1 MKVICPNCKEVID
14 VKQDEK
20 YGYCKHCSNQF
31 VTSDAL
37 NLLVKKYKQIN
48 NYAKTQ
54 LFTHLE
60 VDAAY
65 DSFKSLLSLKP
76 NDLNAIT
83 GMADCLFMGSTLD
96 NFKGQEV
103 IDLFEQY
110 DITLDRENS
119 YLILNYMLE
128 IMKYCRI
135 YFKKAEVTMSEG
147 SFIKEEFLNWYKKNN
162 ESIKN
167 LLSYLEQ
174 IIPLVDKEELD
185 TFRNDEHPKFMENFK
200 ELQKRCEENEK
211 AEFKVLE
218 TKDEFIIEDLRIITP
233 DKKLIKLR
241 KYSFIGISICA
252 VIFLGLLI
260 SGLVTGLPVLSWLSL
275 IPLFGGA
282 IIFYIFYR
290 KTK

>member
-14 VKQDEK
+14 VKQDDK

-37 NLLVKKYKQIN
+37 NLLVKQYKKIN

-54 LFTHLE
+54 LFTNLN
-60 VDAAY
+60 VDEAFSAY
-65 DSFKSLLSLKP
+65 KSLLKLRP

-83 GMADCLFMGSTLD
+83 GMADCYFLGSTLD
-96 NFKGQEV
+96 NFKGEEV
-103 IDLFEQY
+103 INLFEEY

-135 YFKKAEVTMSEG
+135 YFREAERTKKDNK
-147 SFIKEEFLNWYKKNN
+147 FIKKEYEEWFKKNN
-162 ESIKN
+162 ESISK
-167 LLSYLEQ
+167 LLEYVDS

-185 TFRNDEHPKFMENFK
+185 TFRNDEQPQFNENLK
-200 ELQKRCEENEK
+200 ALQTQCEENK
-211 AEFKVLE
+211 TKVFECLDENENELE
-218 TKDEFIIEDLRIITP
+218 DKRIITP
-233 DKKLIKLR
+233 NKKLNKLR
-241 KYSFIGISICA
+241 KYCFIGISICA
-252 VIFLGLLI
+252 VIFLVLLI
-260 SGLVTGLPVLSWLSL
+260 TGIATKINILSYLSI
-275 IPLFGGA
+275 IPALGIGV
-282 IIFYIFYR
+282 IFYIFYR

>member
-14 VKQDEK
+14 VKQDDK

-37 NLLVKKYKQIN
+37 NLLVKQYKKIN

-54 LFTHLE
+54 LFTNLN
-60 VDAAY
+60 VDEAFSAY
-65 DSFKSLLSLKP
+65 KSLLKLRP

-83 GMADCLFMGSTLD
+83 GMADCYFLGSTLD
-96 NFKGQEV
+96 NFKGEEV
-103 IDLFEQY
+103 INLFEEY

-135 YFKKAEVTMSEG
+135 YFREVERTKKDNK
-147 SFIKEEFLNWYKKNN
+147 FIKKEYEEWFKKNN
-162 ESIKN
+162 ESISK
-167 LLSYLEQ
+167 LLAYVDS

-185 TFRNDEHPKFMENFK
+185 TFRNDEQPQFNENFK
-200 ELQKRCEENEK
+200 ALQTQCEENK
-211 AEFKVLE
+211 TKVFECLNENEYELE
-218 TKDEFIIEDLRIITP
+218 DKRIITP
-233 DKKLIKLR
+233 NKKLNKLR
-241 KYSFIGISICA
+241 KYCFIGITICA
-252 VIFLGLLI
+252 VIFLVLLI
-260 SGLVTGLPVLSWLSL
+260 TGIATKINILSYLSI
-275 IPLFGGA
+275 IPALGIGV
-282 IIFYIFYR
+282 IFYIFYR

>member
-14 VKQDEK
+14 VKQDDK

-37 NLLVKKYKQIN
+37 NLLVKQYKKIN

-54 LFTHLE
+54 LFTNLN
-60 VDAAY
+60 VDEAFSAY
-65 DSFKSLLSLKP
+65 KSLLKLRP

-83 GMADCLFMGSTLD
+83 GMADCYFLGSTLD
-96 NFKGQEV
+96 NFKGEEV
-103 IDLFEQY
+103 INLFEEY

-135 YFKKAEVTMSEG
+135 YFREAERTKKDNK
-147 SFIKEEFLNWYKKNN
+147 FIKKEYEEWFKKNN
-162 ESIKN
+162 ESVSK
-167 LLSYLEQ
+167 LLEYVDS

-185 TFRNDEHPKFMENFK
+185 TFRNDEQPQFNENFK
-200 ELQKRCEENEK
+200 ALQTQCEENKTKVFECLNENEH
-211 AEFKVLE
+211 EF
-218 TKDEFIIEDLRIITP
+218 EDKRIITP
-233 DKKLIKLR
+233 NKKLNKLR
-241 KYSFIGISICA
+241 KYCFIGISICA
-252 VIFLGLLI
+252 VIFLVLLI
-260 SGLVTGLPVLSWLSL
+260 TGIATKINILSYLSI
-275 IPLFGGA
+275 IPALGIGA
-282 IIFYIFYR
+282 IFYIFYR

>member
-14 VKQDEK
+14 VKQDDK

-37 NLLVKKYKQIN
+37 NLLVKQYKKIN

-54 LFTHLE
+54 LFTNLN
-60 VDAAY
+60 VDEAFSAY
-65 DSFKSLLSLKP
+65 KSLLKLRP

-83 GMADCLFMGSTLD
+83 GMADCYFLGSTLD
-96 NFKGQEV
+96 NFKGEEV
-103 IDLFEQY
+103 INLFEEY

-135 YFKKAEVTMSEG
+135 YFREAERTKKDNK
-147 SFIKEEFLNWYKKNN
+147 FIKKEYEEWFKKNN
-162 ESIKN
+162 ESISK
-167 LLSYLEQ
+167 LLAYVDS

-185 TFRNDEHPKFMENFK
+185 TFRNDEQPQFNENFK
-200 ELQKRCEENEK
+200 ALQTQCEENK
-211 AEFKVLE
+211 TKVFERLNENEHELE
-218 TKDEFIIEDLRIITP
+218 DKRIIAP
-233 DKKLIKLR
+233 NKKLNKLR
-241 KYSFIGISICA
+241 KYCFIGISICA
-252 VIFLGLLI
+252 VIFLVLLI
-260 SGLVTGLPVLSWLSL
+260 TGIATKINILSYLSI
-275 IPLFGGA
+275 IPALGIGV
-282 IIFYIFYR
+282 IFYIFYR

>member
-14 VKQDEK
+14 VKQDDK

-37 NLLVKKYKQIN
+37 NLLVKQYKKIN

-54 LFTHLE
+54 LFTNLN
-60 VDAAY
+60 VDEAFSAY
-65 DSFKSLLSLKP
+65 KSLLKLRP

-83 GMADCLFMGSTLD
+83 GMADCYFLGSTLD
-96 NFKGQEV
+96 NFKGEEV
-103 IDLFEQY
+103 INLFEEY

-135 YFKKAEVTMSEG
+135 YFREVERTKKDNK
-147 SFIKEEFLNWYKKNN
+147 FIKKEYEEWFKKNN
-162 ESIKN
+162 ESISK
-167 LLSYLEQ
+167 LLEYVDS

-185 TFRNDEHPKFMENFK
+185 TFRNDEQPQFNENFK
-200 ELQKRCEENEK
+200 ALQTQCEENK
-211 AEFKVLE
+211 TKVFECLNENEYELE
-218 TKDEFIIEDLRIITP
+218 DKRIITP
-233 DKKLIKLR
+233 NKKLNKLR
-241 KYSFIGISICA
+241 KYCFIGISICA
-252 VIFLGLLI
+252 VIFLVLLI
-260 SGLVTGLPVLSWLSL
+260 TGIATKINILSYLSI
-275 IPLFGGA
+275 IPALGIGV
-282 IIFYIFYR
+282 IFYIFYR

>member
-14 VKQDEK
+14 VKQDDK

-37 NLLVKKYKQIN
+37 NLLVKQYKKIN

-54 LFTHLE
+54 LFTNLN
-60 VDAAY
+60 VDEAFSAY
-65 DSFKSLLSLKP
+65 KSLLKLRP

-83 GMADCLFMGSTLD
+83 GMADCYFLGSTLD
-96 NFKGQEV
+96 NFKGEEV
-103 IDLFEQY
+103 INLFEEY

-135 YFKKAEVTMSEG
+135 YFREVERTKKDNK
-147 SFIKEEFLNWYKKNN
+147 FIKKEYEEWFKKNN
-162 ESIKN
+162 ESISK
-167 LLSYLEQ
+167 LLAYVDS

-185 TFRNDEHPKFMENFK
+185 TFRNDEQPQFNENFK
-200 ELQKRCEENEK
+200 ALQTQCEENKTKIFECLN
-211 AEFKVLE
+211 ENEYELE
-218 TKDEFIIEDLRIITP
+218 DKRIITP
-233 DKKLIKLR
+233 NKKLNKLR
-241 KYSFIGISICA
+241 KYCFIGISICA
-252 VIFLGLLI
+252 VIFLVLLI
-260 SGLVTGLPVLSWLSL
+260 TGIATKINILSYLSI
-275 IPLFGGA
+275 IPALGIGV
-282 IIFYIFYR
+282 IFYIFYR

>member
-14 VKQDEK
+14 VKQDDK

-37 NLLVKKYKQIN
+37 NLLVKQYKKIN

-54 LFTHLE
+54 LFTNLN
-60 VDAAY
+60 VDEAFSAY
-65 DSFKSLLSLKP
+65 KSLLKLRP

-83 GMADCLFMGSTLD
+83 GMADCYFLGSTLD
-96 NFKGQEV
+96 NFKGEEV
-103 IDLFEQY
+103 INLFEEY

-135 YFKKAEVTMSEG
+135 YFREAERTKKDNK
-147 SFIKEEFLNWYKKNN
+147 FIRKEYEEWFKKNN
-162 ESIKN
+162 ESISK
-167 LLSYLEQ
+167 LLEYVDS

-185 TFRNDEHPKFMENFK
+185 TFRNDEQPQFNENFK
-200 ELQKRCEENEK
+200 ALQTQCEENK
-211 AEFKVLE
+211 AKVFECLNENEHELE
-218 TKDEFIIEDLRIITP
+218 DKRIITP
-233 DKKLIKLR
+233 NKKLNKLR
-241 KYSFIGISICA
+241 KYCFIGITICA
-252 VIFLGLLI
+252 VIFLVLLI
-260 SGLVTGLPVLSWLSL
+260 TGIATKINILSYLSI
-275 IPLFGGA
+275 IPALGIGV
-282 IIFYIFYR
+282 IFYIFYR

>member
-14 VKQDEK
+14 VKQDDK

-37 NLLVKKYKQIN
+37 NLLVKQYKKIN

-54 LFTHLE
+54 LFTNLN
-60 VDAAY
+60 VDEAFSAY
-65 DSFKSLLSLKP
+65 KSLLKLRP

-83 GMADCLFMGSTLD
+83 GMADCYFLGSTLD
-96 NFKGQEV
+96 NFKGEEV
-103 IDLFEQY
+103 INLFEEY

-135 YFKKAEVTMSEG
+135 YFREAERTKKDNK
-147 SFIKEEFLNWYKKNN
+147 FIKKEYEEWFKKNN
-162 ESIKN
+162 ESISK
-167 LLSYLEQ
+167 LLAYVDS

-185 TFRNDEHPKFMENFK
+185 TFRNDEQPQFNENLK
-200 ELQKRCEENEK
+200 ALQTQCEENK
-211 AEFKVLE
+211 TKVFECLNENECELE
-218 TKDEFIIEDLRIITP
+218 DKRIITP
-233 DKKLIKLR
+233 NKKLNKLR
-241 KYSFIGISICA
+241 KYCFIGITICA
-252 VIFLGLLI
+252 VIFLVLLI
-260 SGLVTGLPVLSWLSL
+260 TGIATKINILSYLSI
-275 IPLFGGA
+275 IPALGIGA
-282 IIFYIFYR
+282 IFYIFYR

>member
-14 VKQDEK
+14 VKQDDK

-37 NLLVKKYKQIN
+37 NLLVKQYKKIN

-54 LFTHLE
+54 LFTNLN
-60 VDAAY
+60 VDEAFSAY
-65 DSFKSLLSLKP
+65 KSLLKLRP

-83 GMADCLFMGSTLD
+83 GMADCYFLGSTLD
-96 NFKGQEV
+96 NFKGEEV
-103 IDLFEQY
+103 INLFEEY

-135 YFKKAEVTMSEG
+135 YFREVERTKKDNK
-147 SFIKEEFLNWYKKNN
+147 FIKKEYEEWFKKNN
-162 ESIKN
+162 ESISK
-167 LLSYLEQ
+167 LLEYVDS

-185 TFRNDEHPKFMENFK
+185 TFRNDEQPQFNENLK
-200 ELQKRCEENEK
+200 ALQTQCEENK
-211 AEFKVLE
+211 TKVFECLDENEYELE
-218 TKDEFIIEDLRIITP
+218 DKRIITP
-233 DKKLIKLR
+233 NKKLNKLR
-241 KYSFIGISICA
+241 KYCFIGISICA
-252 VIFLGLLI
+252 VIFLVLLI
-260 SGLVTGLPVLSWLSL
+260 TGIATKINILSYLSI
-275 IPLFGGA
+275 IPALGIGV
-282 IIFYIFYR
+282 ILYIFYR

>member
-14 VKQDEK
+14 VKQDDK

-37 NLLVKKYKQIN
+37 NLLVKQYKKIN

-54 LFTHLE
+54 LFTNLN
-60 VDAAY
+60 VDEAFSAY
-65 DSFKSLLSLKP
+65 KSLLKLRP

-83 GMADCLFMGSTLD
+83 GMADCYFLGSTLD
-96 NFKGQEV
+96 NFKGEEV
-103 IDLFEQY
+103 INLFEEY

-135 YFKKAEVTMSEG
+135 YFREAERTKKDNK
-147 SFIKEEFLNWYKKNN
+147 FIKKEYEEWFKKNN
-162 ESIKN
+162 ESISK
-167 LLSYLEQ
+167 LLAYVDS

-185 TFRNDEHPKFMENFK
+185 TFRNDEQPQFNENFK
-200 ELQKRCEENEK
+200 ALQTQCEENK
-211 AEFKVLE
+211 TKVFECLNENEYELE
-218 TKDEFIIEDLRIITP
+218 DKRIITP
-233 DKKLIKLR
+233 NKKLNKLR
-241 KYSFIGISICA
+241 KYCFIGISICA
-252 VIFLGLLI
+252 VIFLVLLI
-260 SGLVTGLPVLSWLSL
+260 TGIATKINILSYLSI
-275 IPLFGGA
+275 IPALGIGA
-282 IIFYIFYR
+282 IFYIFYR

>member
-14 VKQDEK
+14 VKQDDK

-37 NLLVKKYKQIN
+37 NLLVKQYKKIN

-54 LFTHLE
+54 LFTNLN
-60 VDAAY
+60 VDEAFSAY
-65 DSFKSLLSLKP
+65 KSLLKFRP

-83 GMADCLFMGSTLD
+83 GMADCYFLGSTLD
-96 NFKGQEV
+96 NFKGEEV
-103 IDLFEQY
+103 INLFEEY

-135 YFKKAEVTMSEG
+135 YFREVERTKKDNK
-147 SFIKEEFLNWYKKNN
+147 FIKKEYEEWFKKNN
-162 ESIKN
+162 ESISK
-167 LLSYLEQ
+167 LLEYVNS

-185 TFRNDEHPKFMENFK
+185 TFRNDEQPQFNENFK
-200 ELQKRCEENEK
+200 ALQTQCEENK
-211 AEFKVLE
+211 TKVFECLDENEHELE
-218 TKDEFIIEDLRIITP
+218 DKRIITP
-233 DKKLIKLR
+233 NKKLNKLR
-241 KYSFIGISICA
+241 KYCFIGISICA
-252 VIFLGLLI
+252 VIFLVLLI
-260 SGLVTGLPVLSWLSL
+260 TGIATKINILSYLSI
-275 IPLFGGA
+275 IPALGIGV
-282 IIFYIFYR
+282 IFYIFYR

>member
-14 VKQDEK
+14 VKQDDK

-37 NLLVKKYKQIN
+37 NLLVKQYKKIN

-54 LFTHLE
+54 LFTNLN
-60 VDAAY
+60 VDEAFSAY
-65 DSFKSLLSLKP
+65 KSLLKLRP

-83 GMADCLFMGSTLD
+83 GMADCYFLGSTLD
-96 NFKGQEV
+96 NFKGEEV
-103 IDLFEQY
+103 INLFEEY

-135 YFKKAEVTMSEG
+135 YFREVERTKKDNK
-147 SFIKEEFLNWYKKNN
+147 FIKKEYEEWFKKNN
-162 ESIKN
+162 ESISK
-167 LLSYLEQ
+167 LLAYVDS

-185 TFRNDEHPKFMENFK
+185 TFRNDEQPQFNENFK
-200 ELQKRCEENEK
+200 ALQTQCEENK
-211 AEFKVLE
+211 TKVFECLNENEYELE
-218 TKDEFIIEDLRIITP
+218 DKRIITP
-233 DKKLIKLR
+233 NKKLNKLR
-241 KYSFIGISICA
+241 KYCFIGITICA
-252 VIFLGLLI
+252 VIFLVLLI
-260 SGLVTGLPVLSWLSL
+260 TGIATKINILSYLSI
-275 IPLFGGA
+275 IPALGIGA
-282 IIFYIFYR
+282 IFYIFYR

>member
-14 VKQDEK
+14 VKQDDK

-37 NLLVKKYKQIN
+37 NLLVKQYKKIN

-54 LFTHLE
+54 LFTNLN
-60 VDAAY
+60 VDEAFSAY
-65 DSFKSLLSLKP
+65 KSLLKLRP

-83 GMADCLFMGSTLD
+83 GMADCYFLGSTLD
-96 NFKGQEV
+96 NFKGEEV
-103 IDLFEQY
+103 INLFEEY

-135 YFKKAEVTMSEG
+135 YFREAERTKKDNK
-147 SFIKEEFLNWYKKNN
+147 FIKKEYEEWFKKNN
-162 ESIKN
+162 ESISK
-167 LLSYLEQ
+167 LLAYVDS

-185 TFRNDEHPKFMENFK
+185 TFRNDEQPQFNENFK
-200 ELQKRCEENEK
+200 ALQTQCEENK
-211 AEFKVLE
+211 TKVFERLNENEHELE
-218 TKDEFIIEDLRIITP
+218 DKRIIAP
-233 DKKLIKLR
+233 NKKLNKLR
-241 KYSFIGISICA
+241 KYCFIGISICA
-252 VIFLGLLI
+252 VIFLVLLI
-260 SGLVTGLPVLSWLSL
+260 TGISTKINILSYLSI
-275 IPLFGGA
+275 IPALGIGA
-282 IIFYIFYR
+282 IFYIFYR

>member
-14 VKQDEK
+14 VKQDDK

-37 NLLVKKYKQIN
+37 NLLVKQYKKIN

-54 LFTHLE
+54 LFTNLN
-60 VDAAY
+60 VDEAFSAY
-65 DSFKSLLSLKP
+65 KSLLKLRP

-83 GMADCLFMGSTLD
+83 AMADCYFLGSTLD
-96 NFKGQEV
+96 NFKGEEV
-103 IDLFEQY
+103 INLFEEY

-135 YFKKAEVTMSEG
+135 YFREAERTKKDNK
-147 SFIKEEFLNWYKKNN
+147 FIKKEYEEWFKKNN
-162 ESIKN
+162 ESISK
-167 LLSYLEQ
+167 LLAYVDS

-185 TFRNDEHPKFMENFK
+185 TFRNDEQPQFNENFK
-200 ELQKRCEENEK
+200 ALQTQCEENK
-211 AEFKVLE
+211 AKVFECLNENEYELE
-218 TKDEFIIEDLRIITP
+218 DKRIITP
-233 DKKLIKLR
+233 NKKLNKLR
-241 KYSFIGISICA
+241 KYCFIGISICA
-252 VIFLGLLI
+252 VIFLVLLI
-260 SGLVTGLPVLSWLSL
+260 TGIATKINILSYLSI
-275 IPLFGGA
+275 IPALGIGV
-282 IIFYIFYR
+282 IFYIFYR

>member
-14 VKQDEK
+14 VKQDDK

-37 NLLVKKYKQIN
+37 NLLVKQYKKIN

-54 LFTHLE
+54 LFTNLN
-60 VDAAY
+60 VDEAFSAY
-65 DSFKSLLSLKP
+65 KSLLKLRP

-83 GMADCLFMGSTLD
+83 GMADCYFLGSTLD
-96 NFKGQEV
+96 NFKGEEV
-103 IDLFEQY
+103 INLFEEY

-135 YFKKAEVTMSEG
+135 YFREVERTKKDNK
-147 SFIKEEFLNWYKKNN
+147 FIKKEYEEWFKKNN
-162 ESIKN
+162 ESISK
-167 LLSYLEQ
+167 LLAYVDS

-185 TFRNDEHPKFMENFK
+185 TFRNDEQPQFNENFK
-200 ELQKRCEENEK
+200 ALQTQCEENK
-211 AEFKVLE
+211 AKVFECLNENEYELE
-218 TKDEFIIEDLRIITP
+218 DKRIITP
-233 DKKLIKLR
+233 NKKLNKLR
-241 KYSFIGISICA
+241 KYCFIGISICA
-252 VIFLGLLI
+252 VIFLVLLI
-260 SGLVTGLPVLSWLSL
+260 TGIATKINILSYLSI
-275 IPLFGGA
+275 IPALGIGV
-282 IIFYIFYR
+282 IFYIFYR

>member
-14 VKQDEK
+14 VKQDDK

-37 NLLVKKYKQIN
+37 NLLVKQYKKIN

-54 LFTHLE
+54 LFTNLN
-60 VDAAY
+60 VDEAFSAY
-65 DSFKSLLSLKP
+65 KSLLKLRP

-83 GMADCLFMGSTLD
+83 GMADCYFLGSTLD
-96 NFKGQEV
+96 NFKGEEV
-103 IDLFEQY
+103 INLFEEY

-135 YFKKAEVTMSEG
+135 YFREVERTKKDNK
-147 SFIKEEFLNWYKKNN
+147 FIKKEYEEWFKRNN
-162 ESIKN
+162 ESISK
-167 LLSYLEQ
+167 LLAYVDS

-185 TFRNDEHPKFMENFK
+185 TFRNDEQPQFNENFK
-200 ELQKRCEENEK
+200 ALQTQCEENK
-211 AEFKVLE
+211 TKVFECLNENEYELE
-218 TKDEFIIEDLRIITP
+218 DKRIITP
-233 DKKLIKLR
+233 NKKLNKLR
-241 KYSFIGISICA
+241 KYCFIGITICA
-252 VIFLGLLI
+252 VIFLVLLI
-260 SGLVTGLPVLSWLSL
+260 TGIATKINILSYLSI
-275 IPLFGGA
+275 IPALGIGV
-282 IIFYIFYR
+282 IFYIFYR

>member
-14 VKQDEK
+14 VKQDDK

-37 NLLVKKYKQIN
+37 NLLVKQYKKIN

-54 LFTHLE
+54 LFTNLN
-60 VDAAY
+60 VDEAFSAY
-65 DSFKSLLSLKP
+65 KSLLKLRP

-83 GMADCLFMGSTLD
+83 GMADCYFLGSTLD
-96 NFKGQEV
+96 NFKGEEV
-103 IDLFEQY
+103 INLFEEY

-135 YFKKAEVTMSEG
+135 YFREVERTKKDNK
-147 SFIKEEFLNWYKKNN
+147 FIKKEYEEWFKKNN
-162 ESIKN
+162 EAISK
-167 LLSYLEQ
+167 LLEYVDS

-185 TFRNDEHPKFMENFK
+185 TFRNDEQPQFNENFK
-200 ELQKRCEENEK
+200 ALQTQCEENK
-211 AEFKVLE
+211 TKVFECLDENEYELE
-218 TKDEFIIEDLRIITP
+218 DKRIITP
-233 DKKLIKLR
+233 NKKLNKLR
-241 KYSFIGISICA
+241 KYCFIGISICA
-252 VIFLGLLI
+252 VIFLVLLI
-260 SGLVTGLPVLSWLSL
+260 TGIATKINILSYLSI
-275 IPLFGGA
+275 IPALGIGV
-282 IIFYIFYR
+282 IFYIFYR

>member
-14 VKQDEK
+14 VKQDDK

-37 NLLVKKYKQIN
+37 NLLVKQYKKIN

-54 LFTHLE
+54 LFTNLN
-60 VDAAY
+60 VDEAFSAY
-65 DSFKSLLSLKP
+65 KSLLKLRP

-83 GMADCLFMGSTLD
+83 GMADCYFLGSTLD
-96 NFKGQEV
+96 NFKGEEV
-103 IDLFEQY
+103 INLFEEY

-135 YFKKAEVTMSEG
+135 YFREVERTKKDNK
-147 SFIKEEFLNWYKKNN
+147 FIKKEYEEWFKKNN
-162 ESIKN
+162 ESVSK
-167 LLSYLEQ
+167 LLEYVDS

-185 TFRNDEHPKFMENFK
+185 TFRNDEQPQFNENFK
-200 ELQKRCEENEK
+200 ALQTQCEENK
-211 AEFKVLE
+211 AKVFECLNENEYELE
-218 TKDEFIIEDLRIITP
+218 DKRIITP
-233 DKKLIKLR
+233 NKKLNKLR
-241 KYSFIGISICA
+241 KYCFIGITICA
-252 VIFLGLLI
+252 VIFLVLLI
-260 SGLVTGLPVLSWLSL
+260 TGIATKINILSYLSI
-275 IPLFGGA
+275 IPALGIGA
-282 IIFYIFYR
+282 IFYIFYR